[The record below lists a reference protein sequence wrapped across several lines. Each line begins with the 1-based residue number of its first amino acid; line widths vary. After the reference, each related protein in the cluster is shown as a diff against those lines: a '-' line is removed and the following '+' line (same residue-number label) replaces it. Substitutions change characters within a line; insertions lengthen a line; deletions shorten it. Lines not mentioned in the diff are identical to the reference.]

1 MGDKKGMG
9 GGGRYDG
16 LVEECGGPSTPGI
29 GFGIGTERCL
39 IVLDQLG
46 VKLPLEDERPT
57 VVIAP
62 LGDAPRPYAV
72 KLLGDLRAAGISADM
87 DYAGRSLKSQMRQAD
102 RLEAHFAVILGE
114 AAITSRPP
122 TLK

>member
-16 LVEECGGPSTPGI
+16 LGEECGRPSTPGI

-62 LGDAPRPYAV
+62 LGDAPRPYAG
-72 KLLGDLRAAGISADM
+72 KLLGDLRAAGFSAAM
-87 DYAGRSLKSQMRQAD
+87 DLSVLIMNSQMRQSEC
-102 RLEAHFAVILGE
+102 L
-114 AAITSRPP
+114 
-122 TLK
+122 